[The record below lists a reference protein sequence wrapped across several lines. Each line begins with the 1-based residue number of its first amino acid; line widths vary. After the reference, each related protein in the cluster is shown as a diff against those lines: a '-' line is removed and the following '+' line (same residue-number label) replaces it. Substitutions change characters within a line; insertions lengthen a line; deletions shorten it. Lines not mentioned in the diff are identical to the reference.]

1 MTLPTETLPARQR
14 ILLTAHDLFYREG
27 VRATGIDRIIKQSGV
42 TKVTFYRHFPSKN
55 ALILAFLDYRHAQ
68 WLAWFQQALAKQ
80 VQLHGDVFTALP
92 GCLAEWFG
100 DPHFRGCAFI
110 NTAVE
115 LADLLPESLAI
126 AHGHKADMAQAL
138 ACYLPANAH
147 RQPRAA
153 TLAMLIDGAIVKV
166 QIDQQAEEAM
176 QALGEALRALALAW
190 HEE

>member
-80 VQLHGDVFTALP
+80 MQLHGDVFTALP

-115 LADLLPESLAI
+115 LADLLPESLTI

-166 QIDQQAEEAM
+166 QIDQQAEEAL